1 MNPLRGEAELDLGD
15 DGLFTLVFDY
25 EAMIVAEA
33 TYGQPIGVV
42 SDHADRGF
50 VGALRA
56 MLFGTTRAFHPEL
69 DLADVTAIFFQHAAA
84 AKAALDA
91 AAKNS
96 MPAPSADAGEGRDA
110 SGPRRAGKSS
120 GRSGAK
126 PGSTPK
132 PSSAR
137 RRGRSASSSA
147 RD

>member
-1 MNPLRGEAELDLGD
+1 MNPLRGEATLDLGD
-15 DGLFTLVFDY
+15 DGLLTLVFDY

-56 MLFGTTRAFHPEL
+56 MLFGTTRAHHSDL
-69 DLADVTAIFFQHAAA
+69 TLADVTEIFFHHAAA

-96 MPAPSADAGEGRDA
+96 MPAPVQGEERDA
-110 SGPRRAGKSS
+110 ARPRSAGTSS

-137 RRGRSASSSA
+137 PRGRSASSSP
-147 RD
+147 RG